1 MEFRSYG
8 PQTDE
13 KSRMTLSTN
22 SDWLDLCREYRIDPD
37 EVRIVFSRYDAYR
50 KFMANG
56 RDPDIALDQWF
67 RFYHMEKASEA
78 GGETDPAPSG
88 CSVDSGAEISLR
100 DCVNRISYIALVRLC
115 SLRSNQSFLGQG
127 LTTRSRGAAAIFR
140 VPLSA

>member
-13 KSRMTLSTN
+13 KSTMTLSTN

-50 KFMANG
+50 KFMAKG

-78 GGETDPAPSG
+78 GGETGPAPSG
-88 CSVDSGAEISLR
+88 CSVDSGA
-100 DCVNRISYIALVRLC
+100 VNNACIKRPSV
-115 SLRSNQSFLGQG
+115 FLTV
-127 LTTRSRGAAAIFR
+127 LKVYLATEE
-140 VPLSA
+140 SA